1 MSSLRC
7 LTLACFTFALVACG
21 TKTTPNQAVADVA
34 GADLQTSDAAA
45 DVGTADI
52 DPFAGAPPAVCRTPA
67 PWTDQKVY
75 EDATEAVGISTKG
88 LATVGVRLSTADLTG
103 DLYPELFARRMVL
116 GTREAF
122 VPGKQ
127 NVMLL
132 RNNAASGTW
141 TFGDMTQDSGI
152 LQTRDG
158 QDGRPAHIIVYGDVD
173 NDGDL
178 DAFAG
183 AQVSEDPA
191 VDVTKT
197 DSSELMINDGKGHF
211 TLPTSQPFAQADLRR
226 SLSAASFTDY
236 DRDGKL
242 DLWLGYATWGKN
254 GFPIPSQLLRGAGD
268 GDFSIVTTAEGL
280 MTKDWKYQ
288 ADVEAGTVH
297 RHTWGVAACDMNGD
311 GDPDLLGVS
320 YGRYFNSF
328 WLGAKLGD
336 SGSRFDDLKDFS
348 HLDRDDDDDWTSNWN
363 AQCYCQ
369 ENPSAE
375 DCSKCG
381 KPVVDCVQ
389 LKAAFKG
396 SYRWS
401 HETDRKPWRLGGNTG
416 TAVCADLDRDGDL
429 DLVETTIVHPDVG
442 PSSDPTRI
450 IRNAGNPIPV
460 FTHLKGK
467 DTGLKHNFSGGEQD
481 VGDMTAAVLDFDND
495 GRLDILVASSDYP
508 GTHAMLYHQNDK
520 GTFDEVP
527 IKLGIDHQHAHGVAV
542 ADFDRDGDLDVAL
555 GHSLMRCNL
564 SPDECKA
571 TEEVHVFRNV
581 FGQSGNYLELQL
593 VGTGGSNRSA
603 IGARVWVTAG
613 GVTQMAEVG
622 GGYGHFGMQ
631 QDTVLHFGLG
641 TACAID
647 EVKVRWPDGSLTVQ
661 SWHNVRANYLA
672 RLEQGKEGP
681 SYPLWKP

>member
-1 MSSLRC
+1 MRASLVVLVLC
-7 LTLACFTFALVACG
+7 VAACSAKAPPEIRYVS
-21 TKTTPNQAVADVA
+21 DVPV
-34 GADLQTSDAAA
+34 GQDAAITDA
-45 DVGTADI
+45 KQDASTA
-52 DPFAGAPPAVCRTPA
+52 DPFAGAPPAICRKPA
-67 PWTDQKVY
+67 AWTDQKVY
-75 EDATEAVGISTKG
+75 EDVTEAVGVSPKG
-88 LATVGVRLSTADLTG
+88 LATTGVRLSTADLNG
-103 DLYPELFARRMVL
+103 DNYPELFARRMIL

-122 VPGKQ
+122 VPGQQ
-127 NVMLL
+127 NITLL
-132 RNNAASGTW
+132 KNMAASGTW
-141 TFGDMTQDSGI
+141 TFTDMTKESGI

-158 QDGRPAHIIVYGDVD
+158 KDGRPAHIVVYGDVD

-183 AQVSEDPA
+183 AQISEDPA

-197 DSSELMINDGKGHF
+197 DSSELMLNDGKGHF
-211 TLPTSQPFAQADLRR
+211 SFAPTQVFAQADLRR
-226 SLSAASFTDY
+226 SLSSASFTDY

-242 DLWLGYATWGKN
+242 DLWLGYTTWGKN
-254 GFPIPSQLLRGAGD
+254 GFPIPSQLMQGAGT
-268 GDFSIVTTAEGL
+268 GDFTTATTAEGV

-328 WLGAKLGD
+328 WLNGKLGD
-336 SGSRFDDLKDFS
+336 SGNRFDDLKDFS
-348 HLDRDDDDDWTSNWN
+348 HLDRDDNDDWTTNWN
-363 AQCYCQ
+363 AQCYCHD
-369 ENPSAE
+369 NPTAAE
-375 DCSKCG
+375 CGKCP

-389 LKAAFKG
+389 LKAAFG
-396 SYRWS
+396 GTYRWS
-401 HETDRKPWRLGGNTG
+401 HDTDRKPWRLGGNTG
-416 TAVCADLDRDGDL
+416 TAICADLDGDGDL

-450 IRNAGNPIPV
+450 ILNDGNPVPV

-467 DTGLKHNFSGGEQD
+467 DTGLRHTFSGGEQD
-481 VGDMTAAVLDFDND
+481 VGDMTGAVFDFDND
-495 GRLDILVASSDYP
+495 GRLDILIASSDYP
-508 GTHAMLYHQNDK
+508 GTHAMLFHQNAQ

-527 IKLGIDHQHAHGVAV
+527 INLGIDHMHAHGVAV

-564 SPDECKA
+564 SPEECQP
-571 TEEVHVFRNV
+571 TEQIHVFRNV
-581 FGQSGNYLELQL
+581 FGQGGNYLQLQL

-613 GVTQMAEVG
+613 GVTQMQELG
-622 GGYGHFGMQ
+622 GGYGHYGMQ

-641 TACAID
+641 ANCAID

-661 SWHNVRANYLA
+661 KWNNVRANYLV
-672 RLEQGKEGP
+672 RLTQGEATPG
-681 SYPLWKP
+681 YPMVK